1 LSSVSKVEVVA
12 AAAVK
17 KFREL
22 IETYEGPKEFEPFKA
37 YLLKHLGRMETRGD
51 QLLADIIDQI
61 LL

>member
-1 LSSVSKVEVVA
+1 MVA